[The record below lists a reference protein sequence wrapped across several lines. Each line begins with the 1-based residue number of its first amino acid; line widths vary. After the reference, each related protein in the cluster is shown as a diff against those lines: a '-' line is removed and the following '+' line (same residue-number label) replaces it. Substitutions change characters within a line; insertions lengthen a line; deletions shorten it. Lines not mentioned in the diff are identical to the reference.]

1 VSPDSRRYPVLCES
15 LIIWDTGYRGVA
27 VRVGSVTYVPQWGT
41 TRIMKESV
49 SEEMKIIRE
58 RKREQKKQ
66 LEMK

>member
-1 VSPDSRRYPVLCES
+1 